1 MDILLLRFD
10 APLMSFGAPIV
21 DNRGEI
27 QPYPALSMMT
37 GLLGNALGLDHAD
50 ADALEKLQ
58 RRVRYAV
65 RQDREGERI
74 QDYQT
79 VDLSKPYMDDK
90 RAWTTRGELE
100 TRKGGSASSGTHIR
114 LRDYWADAAYTV
126 ALTLDPEDES
136 PSLDDIATALQQPER
151 PLFIGRKTCLPAS
164 SLFLKR
170 TEGSRLIDALSDSEK
185 APLASRPDS
194 RSTLQ
199 AWWPTWPDDDEP
211 AEEDPIQEDM
221 REPVTDQRDWEN
233 QIHSGQRWIA
243 YGPLSISESST
254 P

>member
-1 MDILLLRFD
+1 MDVILLRFE

-21 DNRGEI
+21 DNHGEI

-37 GLLGNALGLDHAD
+37 GLLGNALGVDHAD
-50 ADALEKLQ
+50 AEVLERLQ
-58 RRVRYAV
+58 RRIRYAV

-90 RAWTTRGELE
+90 RAWTTRGRLE
-100 TRKGGSASSGTHIR
+100 ERKGGSASSGTHIR

-126 ALTLDPEDES
+126 ALTLDPADQS
-136 PSLDDIATALQQPER
+136 PLLDDISKALKHPKR
-151 PLFIGRKTCLPAS
+151 PLFIGRKTCLPAEP
-164 SLFLKR
+164 LFLNR
-170 TEGSRLIDALSDSEK
+170 TDAPRLVDALSDSEK
-185 APLASRPDS
+185 APLASQSDDQ
-194 RSTLQ
+194 STHQ
-199 AWWPTWPDDDEP
+199 AWWPIHPDEDEP
-211 AEEDPIQEDM
+211 TDEDPMREAM
-221 REPVTDQRDWEN
+221 REPVTDQRDWKN
-233 QIHSGQRWIA
+233 QIHAGQRWIA

>member
-1 MDILLLRFD
+1 MDVILLRFE

-37 GLLGNALGLDHAD
+37 GLLGNALGVDHSD
-50 ADALEKLQ
+50 AEVLEQLQ
-58 RRVRYAV
+58 RRIRYAV

-100 TRKGGSASSGTHIR
+100 ERKGGSASSGTHIR

-126 ALTLDPEDES
+126 ALTLDPQEEA
-136 PSLDDIATALQQPER
+136 PTLDDIDAALKHPER
-151 PLFIGRKTCLPAS
+151 PLFIGRKTCLPADP
-164 SLFLKR
+164 LFLNR
-170 TEGSRLIDALSDSEK
+170 TDAPRLIDALSDSDK
-185 APLASRPDS
+185 APLALQSDDQS
-194 RSTLQ
+194 ALQ
-199 AWWPTWPDDDEP
+199 AWWPIHPDEDEP
-211 AEEDPIQEDM
+211 TDEDPMRETM

-233 QIHSGQRWIA
+233 QIHAGQRWIA
-243 YGPLSISESST
+243 YGPLSISEPST